1 MSTLFIRAALVGCV
15 ASGAAVAQTPPPTP
29 YSVPLTGTT
38 LQMRVTPPA
47 PAKMVLKSFDV
58 ADLVCPPADS
68 PLAKPGTDPAMMAA
82 AKAFA
87 DVRGEELLQ
96 AVRAATDGMTWDQ
109 FGGVGKLALTTDGK
123 ALVVSNTA
131 AEVEKVG
138 ACVESLR
145 RLRSAQ
151 VKVDMVVFT
160 VPSKNEA
167 MAKLFGDKGHAA
179 VSPDEM
185 NKMLR
190 ELKASGAVDIL
201 TRPTLIL
208 TNKQTGFCQVGQQV
222 PLATAGGAVTCSP
235 VGITTRMTPDVSTD
249 LKSVALA
256 FEFDHS
262 VCTGGPL
269 PAVDCQRVE
278 TKLLLSDGGTMA
290 VKVGTRKV
298 EQKTEMK
305 VPVVGDMPYLGPMF
319 RTVGVSREPV
329 DTVAVITATRVLEAP
344 ASVRPPVVVPPPL
357 MTATKATPVAVSPV
371 AATAVYPH
379 PVPVIRTVAQPVV
392 ERVGVDF
399 IKPPSPEAMPNAVT
413 GVRMSAPPGITL
425 VRCPA
430 DVACVAGGVIGTT
443 MTGTC
448 GTDETATLMGAY
460 KAACAAGKKDE
471 AAKLAL
477 QLLAKDPTCFG
488 KK

>member
-1 MSTLFIRAALVGCV
+1 MSKLFLRAALVGCV
-15 ASGAAVAQTPPPTP
+15 AAGAAVAQTTTPTP

-38 LQMRVTPPA
+38 LQMRATPPA

-68 PLAKPGTDPAMMAA
+68 PLAKPGTDPAMVAA

-87 DVRGEELLQ
+87 DVRGEELLK
-96 AVRAATDGMTWDQ
+96 AVRSATDRAAWDEA
-109 FGGVGKLALTTDGK
+109 GGRMALTTDGK
-123 ALVVSNTA
+123 ALVVNNTA
-131 AEVEKVG
+131 PEVDKVG

-145 RLRSAQ
+145 RLRSTQ

-167 MAKLFGDKGHAA
+167 MTKLFGDKGHAA

-235 VGITTRMTPDVSTD
+235 MGITTRLTPDVSAD
-249 LKSVALA
+249 LKSVVLA

-290 VKVGTRKV
+290 VKVGSRKV

-319 RTVGVSREPV
+319 RTVSVHTEPT
-329 DTVAVITATRVLEAP
+329 DTVAIVTATRVHGTDVA
-344 ASVRPPVVVPPPL
+344 VRPPVAVPPPV
-357 MTATKATPVAVSPV
+357 MATAAVKATPVLLPLPP
-371 AATAVYPH
+371 AAAVYPQ
-379 PVPVIRTVAQPVV
+379 PVPTVRAIGPDGL

-399 IKPPSPEAMPNAVT
+399 SVPLTPTATPIPVA
-413 GVRMSAPPGITL
+413 GITCTNP
-425 VRCPA
+425 V
-430 DVACVAGGVIGTT
+430 
-443 MTGTC
+443 
-448 GTDETATLMGAY
+448 DETTAMMAAY

-471 AAKLAL
+471 ATRLAL